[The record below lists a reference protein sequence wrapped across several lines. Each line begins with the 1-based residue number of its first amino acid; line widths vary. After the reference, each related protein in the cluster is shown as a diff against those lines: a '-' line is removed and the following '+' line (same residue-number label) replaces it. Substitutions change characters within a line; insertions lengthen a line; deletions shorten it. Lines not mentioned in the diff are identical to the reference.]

1 MLRSIHEIMNY
12 KLLSRDGDI
21 GKAKDFLFDD
31 RWWAVRYM
39 TTDTGSW
46 LAKKK
51 VLVSPVFIDTI
62 DWKSQTILMNITH
75 EQIENCPPIEENM
88 PVSREYEVRFFNYY
102 GYPYYWAGDAMWG
115 MFPYPANLNA
125 IQAAE
130 FSDDADIEKTNHL
143 RSVKEVIGYGIS
155 TTDGDIGHVE
165 DFILNDETWALKYM
179 VVDTRNWLPG
189 GKKTLLPPDWI
200 SYIDWMGSEAAV
212 DLSVSQVENSPEY
225 DPDKPVNVE
234 YEMHL
239 YDYYGRPF
247 EV

>member
-1 MLRSIHEIMNY
+1 MLRSIDDIVHYN
-12 KLLSRDGDI
+12 LLSKDGDI
-21 GKAKDFLFDD
+21 GKVADFLFDD

-39 TTDTGSW
+39 IADTGSW
-46 LAKKK
+46 LAEKK
-51 VLVSPVFIDTI
+51 VLVSPAFIEKA

-75 EQIENCPPIEENM
+75 EQIESCPPIEENM

-115 MFPYPANLNA
+115 MFPYPTNLNA
-125 IQAAE
+125 VRATQQGE
-130 FSDDADIEKTNHL
+130 DTDIEKVNHL
-143 RSVKEVIGYGIS
+143 RSVKEVKGYSIS
-155 TTDGDIGHVE
+155 ATDGNIGHVE

-189 GKKTLLPPDWI
+189 GKKTLLSPAWI
-200 SYIDWMGSEAAV
+200 EKIDWMGSEVSV
-212 DLSVSQVENSPEY
+212 DLNTRQIENSPEY
-225 DPDKPVNVE
+225 DPNKPVNVE